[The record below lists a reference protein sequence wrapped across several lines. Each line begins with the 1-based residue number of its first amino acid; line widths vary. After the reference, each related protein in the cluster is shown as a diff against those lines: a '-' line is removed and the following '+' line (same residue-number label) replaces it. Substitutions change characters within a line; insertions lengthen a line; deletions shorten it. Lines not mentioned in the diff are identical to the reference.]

1 MTPRRSLWYIIQ
13 TIWRG
18 TVCCRFRAVRKFN
31 QSVFRRW
38 DCFEIWIFE
47 SQYHWKVRGLGS
59 YKRHYS
65 LWWIITQIQKRVK
78 AQDIWRTKFFLEK
91 LDFKTTDT
99 KNWRV
104 LYKVA
109 VSEENSTK
117 IIEEKIKNLCPVP
130 FRIQIP

>member
-1 MTPRRSLWYIIQ
+1 LKAN
-13 TIWRG
+13 TIG
-18 TVCCRFRAVRKFN
+18 KL
-31 QSVFRRW
+31 
-38 DCFEIWIFE
+38 
-47 SQYHWKVRGLGS
+47 RGLVS

-65 LWWIITQIQKRVK
+65 LWWIITQIQKRGK
-78 AQDIWRTKFFLEK
+78 STRHFEGPNSFLEK

-117 IIEEKIKNLCPVP
+117 IIEEKIKK
-130 FRIQIP
+130 FMSGATFQSSIIHDR